1 MDRYE
6 IADQYTIVP
15 AQAPPPDRS
24 AYYAM
29 LHSDFQDHYADGR
42 DVWTD
47 ERAMRE
53 TPLLLMR
60 ALDGTAP
67 GRVRDVRDVLHV
79 LDIGTGHGRDA
90 AILLDHGHRVT
101 GIDIVTSPEWPA
113 VSAGRSDRARFI
125 TTSVTE
131 LAGEAEYDA
140 VLDNGCLHHQHP
152 DDFPAYLGRIR
163 ALLRPGGLYTV
174 SVFQSADERGRLF
187 VNQASRLYQEFT
199 TAELTD
205 LVTAHGFEPV
215 TSHLVPRTTPGLN
228 YLVGTF
234 RCTDPGQAPC

>member
-6 IADQYTIVP
+6 IADQYTIAP

-24 AYYAM
+24 AYHAV
-29 LHSDFQDHYADGR
+29 LHSDFQGHYADGR
-42 DVWTD
+42 DVWTA

-53 TPLLLMR
+53 TPLLLIR
-60 ALDGTAP
+60 ALGDTGP
-67 GRVRDVRDVLHV
+67 GHVAHV
-79 LDIGTGHGRDA
+79 LDVGTGHGRDA

-101 GIDIVTSPEWPA
+101 GIDIVTSSEWPA
-113 VSAGRSDRARFI
+113 VTADRSDRARFL
-125 TTSVTE
+125 TTSVME
-131 LAGEAEYDA
+131 LAGSAEYDA

-152 DDFPAYLGRIR
+152 DDYPAYLGRIR

-187 VNQASRLYQEFT
+187 VNGASRLYQEFT
-199 TAELTD
+199 TGELTA
-205 LVTAHGFEPV
+205 LVTGHGFALV
-215 TSHLVPRTTPGLN
+215 ATHLVPRTTPGLN

-234 RCTDPGQAPC
+234 RSTEPGQAPLRP

>member
-6 IADQYTIVP
+6 IADEYTIAP

-24 AYYAM
+24 AYHAV
-29 LHSDFQDHYADGR
+29 LHSDFQGHYADGR
-42 DVWTD
+42 DVWTT

-53 TPLLLMR
+53 TPVLLMR
-60 ALDGTAP
+60 ALGGTAP
-67 GRVRDVRDVLHV
+67 AHV

-113 VSAGRSDRARFI
+113 VCSGRSDRARFL
-125 TTSVTE
+125 TTPVTE
-131 LAGEAEYDA
+131 LEGEAEYDA

-187 VNQASRLYQEFT
+187 VNEASRLYQEFT

-234 RCTDPGQAPC
+234 RSADPGQAPC

>member
-6 IADQYTIVP
+6 IADAYTIAP

-24 AYYAM
+24 AYRAV
-29 LHSDFQDHYADGR
+29 LHSDFEDHYADGR
-42 DVWTD
+42 DVWTT

-60 ALDGTAP
+60 ALGGTAS
-67 GRVRDVRDVLHV
+67 GDARDVLHV

-90 AILLDHGHRVT
+90 GILLDHGHRVT

-113 VSAGRSDRARFI
+113 VSEGRADRARFL

-131 LAGEAEYDA
+131 LKGEAEYDA

-152 DDFPAYLGRIR
+152 HDFPAYLGRIR

-174 SVFQSADERGRLF
+174 SVFQSAGERGRLF
-187 VNQASRLYQEFT
+187 VNEGSRLYQEFT

-205 LVTAHGFEPV
+205 LVTAHGFAPV

-234 RCTDPGQAPC
+234 RRTDPGQAPC